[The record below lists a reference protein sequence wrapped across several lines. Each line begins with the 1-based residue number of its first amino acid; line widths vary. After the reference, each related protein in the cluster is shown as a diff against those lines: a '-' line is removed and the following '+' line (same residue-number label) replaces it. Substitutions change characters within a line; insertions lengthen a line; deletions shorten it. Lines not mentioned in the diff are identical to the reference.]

1 MPKRPPCPGDA
12 QDYVWVE
19 SREKPHWRRKRGSI
33 VQARLNSAFQV
44 ASERTGIVSPV
55 AKRVRKALGPYM
67 RGLDAGRLNNRIC
80 NAFRKAL
87 KDRGKMT
94 LSCLKGL
101 EMQRKLPLDCMLQCD
116 YSFQVLEKRLRIEI
130 PVNWS
135 SVKPLNPLVT
145 DYYFEAVLLYGDVNK
160 ERGLE
165 TDSVES
171 PLYPMYTNSESVC
184 VLELERPEEDW
195 CVLLKINSHEGN
207 EMAVH
212 PKHYRMKV
220 IGVCGD
226 ENLPLNSR
234 RVEVVTSLYG
244 ARRGGSES
252 AGEREC

>member
-12 QDYVWVE
+12 EDYVWVE
-19 SREKPHWRRKRGSI
+19 STETPHWRRKRGTVFKAS
-33 VQARLNSAFQV
+33 LNSAFEV
-44 ASERTGIVSPV
+44 SSERMKIASPA
-55 AKRVRKALGPYM
+55 AKRVRRALTPYM
-67 RGLDAGRLNNRIC
+67 RGLAPGRLNNRIC
-80 NAFRKAL
+80 NAFRRGL
-87 KDRGKMT
+87 KEEGK
-94 LSCLKGL
+94 LSLSWLKGL
-101 EMQRKLPLDCMLQCD
+101 EIQRKYPLDGMLDCD
-116 YSFQVLEKRLRIEI
+116 FSFQVLEKRLRIEI
-130 PVNWS
+130 PVDWS

-184 VLELERPEEDW
+184 VLELERPEGDW

-226 ENLPLNSR
+226 ENLPINSR

-244 ARRGGSES
+244 ARGGGSES